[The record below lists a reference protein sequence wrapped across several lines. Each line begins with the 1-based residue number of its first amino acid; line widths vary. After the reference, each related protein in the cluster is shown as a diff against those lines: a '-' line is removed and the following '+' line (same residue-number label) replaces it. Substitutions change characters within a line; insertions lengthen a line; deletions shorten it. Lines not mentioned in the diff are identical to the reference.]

1 MSSHASSKAPPT
13 TSQKVLHRGR
23 QERIRKVQR
32 RRKRKR
38 SLQKGLQLKVASGVS
53 ERHRQKNGTKTMQ
66 NEIGTKR
73 DGMEVQI
80 DKSETE
86 TVVGMEAWEKLGVP
100 LPIIRAL
107 KELGFTLPTEIQRQ
121 AIPIAMDTDHD
132 VIGAAETV
140 SLLGIWDR
148 RKCPD

>member
-1 MSSHASSKAPPT
+1 MSSHANSKAPPT
-13 TSQKVLHRGR
+13 TSQKILHRGR
-23 QERIRKVQR
+23 RERIRKVRR

-38 SLQKGLQLKVASGVS
+38 LLQKGLQLTDDSGVS
-53 ERHRQKNGTKTMQ
+53 ERRGQKNGTKTEQ
-66 NEIGTKR
+66 SESGTKW
-73 DGMEVQI
+73 DEVEVQI

-86 TVVGMEAWEKLGVP
+86 TVVGMEAWQELGVP

-121 AIPIAMDTDHD
+121 AIPVAMDTDRD

-140 SLLGIWDR
+140 SLLE
-148 RKCPD
+148 